1 MHNNLK
7 QAIQRAILTIFLFG
21 GFFSMAQAQTK
32 QVIFETTKGNI
43 SIELNFEKAPISSGN
58 FLQYVEDGFFD
69 GTIFHRVIPGFMVQ
83 GGGFEPGMK
92 QKTTRDAIENEAKN
106 GLQNVRGSLS
116 MARTSDINSATS
128 QFFINVADNGFL
140 DHGSRDYGYAVF
152 AKVTEGMDV
161 VDEIVSVPTTSVG
174 HHGDVPREDIL
185 VTKAYVVNN

>member
-7 QAIQRAILTIFLFG
+7 QSIRCLILFLFG
-21 GFFSMAQAQTK
+21 GFFSMLQAETT
-32 QVIFETTKGNI
+32 QVIFETTKGTIN
-43 SIELNFEKAPISSGN
+43 IELNFEKAPISAGN

-152 AKVTEGMDV
+152 AKVTAGMDV